1 MQNKGNGFLSKLLT
15 CAGITFGDVV
25 SYSPSRELCDEAD
38 AVPVLDSR
46 LSCTQPGVTQ
56 LILSYFDL

>member
-46 LSCTQPGVTQ
+46 FSCSKPSATR
-56 LILSYFDL
+56 LILS